1 MRQPVLLTPAAYG
14 SDADTA
20 SATILIDEFD
30 ARIPLT
36 KSVSRG
42 STCPV
47 PAASK
52 PGFMT
57 SLAAYADRR
66 CLFLGFAGEQVIDP
80 RPSSSGSSPPP

>member
-1 MRQPVLLTPAAYG
+1 M
-14 SDADTA
+14 
-20 SATILIDEFD
+20 LIDEFD

-42 STCPV
+42 STRPV

-57 SLAAYADRR
+57 SLAAYAD
-66 CLFLGFAGEQVIDP
+66 V
-80 RPSSSGSSPPP
+80 SSWASLANK